1 MSTGQSNIDTDCDER
16 GVAYQRLGKLIVAT
30 DDRQCAALRAL
41 LEQGRRNGV
50 DDLQWLDAAQA
61 RAFEPAL
68 SR

>member
-1 MSTGQSNIDTDCDER
+1 MSTGQSNIDTDCVVVGA
-16 GVAYQRLGKLIVAT
+16 GVV
-30 DDRQCAALRAL
+30 
-41 LEQGRRNGV
+41 GV